1 MAFTD
6 TPSDYTFLV
15 AQTLIEL
22 ENSQEVKHGTEKDLM
37 YFYITDVATNRNSY
51 VTKFSVDY
59 LG

>member
-6 TPSDYTFLV
+6 TTSDYTFLV

-22 ENSQEVKHGTEKDLM
+22 ENSQEVKHGTV